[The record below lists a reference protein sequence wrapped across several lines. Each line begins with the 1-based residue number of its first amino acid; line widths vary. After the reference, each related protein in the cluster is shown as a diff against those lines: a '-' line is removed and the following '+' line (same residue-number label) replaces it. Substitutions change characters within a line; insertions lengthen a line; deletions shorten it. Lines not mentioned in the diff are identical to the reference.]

1 MTLERIERNMNN
13 EFEGSPKTWPPL
25 GLPIGSVRALLTLIV
40 MSVVFSRLAR
50 NMTVDSLWIQTLLI
64 ALAHYFTSRR
74 LVSLPPDVMARLE
87 QDGLIDRE
95 RHPLFLPKNSI
106 RTLIVLAFAG
116 LGAYLYREYQQR
128 DSFKPEVFHQA
139 ASLIGVVS
147 AFLLGALAR
156 TVSGWFN
163 RRRAT
168 PPTGT
173 WGDIKAMT
181 VLIVLILAAI
191 PEFLDQP
198 LGLPPVFH
206 EIALG
211 MMLFYYGSR

>member
-1 MTLERIERNMNN
+1 MSK

-25 GLPIGSVRALLTLIV
+25 GMPIGSVRALLTLIA
-40 MSVVFSRLAR
+40 MAVVISRLAR

-74 LVSLPPDVMARLE
+74 FISLPPDVIIRLE
-87 QDGLIDRE
+87 HDGLLEPE

-106 RTLIVLAFAG
+106 RTLIVLAFGG
-116 LGAYLYREYQQR
+116 LAAYLYSEGRLFNNE
-128 DSFKPEVFHQA
+128 PVNHQA
-139 ASLIGVVS
+139 LTLLCLIF
-147 AFLLGALAR
+147 AYLLGALAR
-156 TVSGWFN
+156 TIGGWFN
-163 RRRAT
+163 RRRVT
-168 PPTGT
+168 PPSGT

-191 PEFLDQP
+191 PEFQNQP
-198 LGLPPVFH
+198 LGLPDIFH
-206 EIALG
+206 QIALG